1 MTAESDWNAWN
12 IPTFFMNTAK
22 THNLI
27 PQMPQITC
35 LHYMFIDESGV
46 ENLVSD
52 NKKKN
57 LDSNWFTTGG
67 VIVEAANVPKFE
79 QVVDSIIKDCFI
91 DRDIKLP
98 SDFKLH
104 YNSSR
109 AKEHPYDQLPDD
121 VRWSIADRIFDSIN
135 SIDCR
140 LVSASIHK
148 PSHAAKYNQPINM
161 RAYTLLLCMERFQ
174 YFLQDVD
181 DEGIIIYERLST
193 SLRRK
198 MNREIKALRSIPNFP
213 YFTKLDK
220 IRDKIINGD
229 PIKDKTLQFSDFFVY
244 APTHQ
249 DGNKPQK
256 RNTMAGDQRQI
267 LFTVWGLEQA
277 RLCCIISG
285 DSLGYPFRCP

>member
-109 AKEHPYDQLPDD
+109 AKEHPMINCQMMCAGALQIGYLTRLIPL
-121 VRWSIADRIFDSIN
+121 IADLYLPQFTN
-135 SIDCR
+135 
-140 LVSASIHK
+140 LA
-148 PSHAAKYNQPINM
+148 M
-161 RAYTLLLCMERFQ
+161 RPN
-174 YFLQDVD
+174 
-181 DEGIIIYERLST
+181 IIS
-193 SLRRK
+193 
-198 MNREIKALRSIPNFP
+198 RSICGHIRC
-213 YFTKLDK
+213 YFAWSVSNIFCRMLMMKE
-220 IRDKIINGD
+220 
-229 PIKDKTLQFSDFFVY
+229 S
-244 APTHQ
+244 
-249 DGNKPQK
+249 
-256 RNTMAGDQRQI
+256 
-267 LFTVWGLEQA
+267 
-277 RLCCIISG
+277 
-285 DSLGYPFRCP
+285 